1 MEGGAKLITQKQ
13 RAALQALMQFTSR
26 KEAAAAAGVAERT
39 LREYLRDEAFVAEL
53 NRLYDDW
60 MDECTRELQQ
70 AVKMAIQTL
79 KGSLSDEAASVPAK
93 IAAAKAILE
102 TAPKYL
108 ELNNIIQ
115 RIDALEK
122 DMERKD

>member
-1 MEGGAKLITQKQ
+1 MLSQKQ
-13 RAALQALMQFTSR
+13 KAALQALMQFTSR
-26 KEAAAAAGVAERT
+26 KDAAKAAGIAERT
-39 LREYLRDEAFVAEL
+39 LREYLRDDAFIAEL

-79 KGSLSDEAASVPAK
+79 KGSLSDEEASVPAK

-108 ELNNIIQ
+108 ETNNLIQ
-115 RIDALEK
+115 RVEMLEK
-122 DMERKD
+122 ERKVKTNE

>member
-1 MEGGAKLITQKQ
+1 MEGGAGLITQKQ
-13 RAALQALMQFTSR
+13 KAALQALMQFTSR
-26 KEAAAAAGVAERT
+26 KEAAAAAGIAERT
-39 LREYLRDEAFVAEL
+39 LREYLHDEAFVAEL

-102 TAPKYL
+102 MAPKYL

>member
-1 MEGGAKLITQKQ
+1 MITQKQ
-13 RAALQALMQFTSR
+13 KAALQALMKFTSR
-26 KEAAAAAGVAERT
+26 KEAADAAGIAERT
-39 LREYLRDEAFVAEL
+39 LRDYLRDEEFVAEL

-70 AVKMAIQTL
+70 AVKLAIQTL
-79 KGSLSDEAASVPAK
+79 KGSLTDEDASVPAK

-115 RIDALEK
+115 RVNELERETFG
-122 DMERKD
+122 ERK

>member
-1 MEGGAKLITQKQ
+1 MLSQKQ
-13 RAALQALMQFTSR
+13 KAALQALMQFTSR
-26 KEAAAAAGVAERT
+26 KDAAKAAGIAERT
-39 LREYLRDEAFVAEL
+39 LREYLRDDAFIAEL

-70 AVKMAIQTL
+70 AVKLAIQTL
-79 KGSLSDEAASVPAK
+79 KGSLTDEEASVPAK

-108 ELNNIIQ
+108 EENNILP
-115 RIDALEK
+115 RIEALEK
-122 DMERKD
+122 DMERNEEK

>member
-1 MEGGAKLITQKQ
+1 MITQKQ
-13 RAALQALMQFTSR
+13 RAALQALMRFTSR
-26 KEAAAAAGVAERT
+26 KEAADAAGIAERT
-39 LREYLRDEAFVAEL
+39 LREYLRDPVFIAEL

-60 MDECTRELQQ
+60 MEECTRELQQ
-70 AVKMAIQTL
+70 AVKLAIHTL
-79 KGSLSDEAASVPAK
+79 KGSLTDEEASVPAK
-93 IAAAKAILE
+93 IAAAKTILE

-122 DMERKD
+122 DMERKG

>member
-1 MEGGAKLITQKQ
+1 MITQKQ
-13 RAALQALMQFTSR
+13 KAALQALMQFTSR
-26 KEAAAAAGVAERT
+26 KEAATAAGIAERT
-39 LREYLRDEAFVAEL
+39 LREYLRDPAFIAEL

-70 AVKMAIQTL
+70 AVKLAIQTL
-79 KGSLSDEAASVPAK
+79 KGSLTDEEASVPAK

-108 ELNNIIQ
+108 EVNNILP
-115 RIDALEK
+115 RIEALEK
-122 DMERKD
+122 DMERNEEK

>member
-1 MEGGAKLITQKQ
+1 MITQKQ
-13 RAALQALMQFTSR
+13 KAALQALMQFTSR
-26 KEAAAAAGVAERT
+26 KEAASAAGIAERT
-39 LREYLRDEAFVAEL
+39 LREYLRDPAFIAEL

-70 AVKMAIQTL
+70 AVNLAIQTL
-79 KGSLSDEAASVPAK
+79 KGSLTDEEASVPAK

-108 ELNNIIQ
+108 EVNNILP
-115 RIDALEK
+115 RIEALEK
-122 DMERKD
+122 DMERNEEK

>member
-1 MEGGAKLITQKQ
+1 MITQKQ
-13 RAALQALMQFTSR
+13 KAALQALMQFTSR
-26 KEAAAAAGVAERT
+26 KEAASAAGIAERT
-39 LREYLRDEAFVAEL
+39 LREYLRDPAFIAEL

-70 AVKMAIQTL
+70 AVKLAIQTL
-79 KGSLSDEAASVPAK
+79 KGSLTDEEASVPAK

-108 ELNNIIQ
+108 EVNNILP
-115 RIDALEK
+115 RIEALEK
-122 DMERKD
+122 DMERNEEK